1 MVVPYVIEQT
11 ARGERVYDIYSRLLK
26 DRIIFLGTPIDSQ
39 VANIIVAQML
49 FLDATNASQEI
60 KLYINCPGGEVTA
73 GLAIY
78 DTMQFVRSP
87 VSTICVGMA
96 ASFGAVLLAAGE
108 PGKRY
113 SLPHANVMIHQP
125 WVSGGLGGQVS
136 DIMIR
141 VEELSKNKRL
151 LNEILAKHSGQP
163 VEKVERDTDRDYFMS
178 AEAAQTY
185 GLVDMVVSRE
195 VEG

>member
-26 DRIIFLGTPIDSQ
+26 DRIIFLGTPIDSA
-39 VANIIVAQML
+39 VANTIVAQML
-49 FLDATNASQEI
+49 FLDAQNSQQDI
-60 KLYINCPGGEVTA
+60 RLYINCPGGEVTA

-96 ASFGAVLLAAGE
+96 ASFGAVLLAAGA

-113 SLPHANVMIHQP
+113 ALPHANIMIHQP

-141 VEELSKNKRL
+141 VEELAKNKRL
-151 LNEILAKHSGQP
+151 LNEILAKHTGQR

-178 AEAAQTY
+178 AQAAKEYGIIDQVVTHEA
-185 GLVDMVVSRE
+185 E
-195 VEG
+195 

>member
-11 ARGERVYDIYSRLLK
+11 SRGERVYDIYSRLLK

-39 VANIIVAQML
+39 VANIVVAQML
-49 FLDATNASQEI
+49 FLDATNANQEI
-60 KLYINCPGGEVTA
+60 RLYINCPGGEVTA

-108 PGKRY
+108 AGKRY
-113 SLPHANVMIHQP
+113 ALPNANVMIHQP

-151 LNEILAKHSGQP
+151 LNQILAKHSGQP

-178 AEAAQTY
+178 ADAAQAY
-185 GLVDMVVSRE
+185 GLVDHVVARD

>member
-26 DRIIFLGTPIDSQ
+26 DRIIFLGTPIDSA
-39 VANIIVAQML
+39 VANTIVAQML
-49 FLDATNASQEI
+49 FLDAQNSQQDI
-60 KLYINCPGGEVTA
+60 RLYINCPGGEVTA

-96 ASFGAVLLAAGE
+96 ASFGAVLLAAGT

-113 SLPHANVMIHQP
+113 ALPHANIMIHQP

-141 VEELSKNKRL
+141 VEELAKNKRL
-151 LNEILAKHSGQP
+151 LNEILAKHTGQR

-178 AEAAQTY
+178 AQAAKEY
-185 GLVDMVVSRE
+185 GIIDQVVTHE
-195 VEG
+195 VE